1 MATFGGV
8 QRVGVG
14 VDDCEQFVAGQH
26 AALSRAAFLLTGER
40 DAAQDLVQE
49 TLIRV
54 LVQWRRVARAD
65 VPEAYA
71 RRILL
76 NTFLGGRR
84 RAWHREQPQALLPDR
99 PGEAGDYAAVDELDT
114 LRRALLSLPPRQ
126 RAAVVLRHYEDRS
139 EAQTA
144 ELLGC
149 SVGNV
154 KALTSRG
161 LVALRLALGSPEE
174 TTTR

>member
-1 MATFGGV
+1 MATSGMAS
-8 QRVGVG
+8 RVGPGVG
-14 VDDCEQFVAGQH
+14 EREEFLSGQH
-26 AALSRAAFLLTGER
+26 GALSRAAFLLTA
-40 DAAQDLVQE
+40 DPVAAQDLVQE
-49 TLIRV
+49 ALVRV
-54 LVQWRRVARAD
+54 LVQWRKVERAD
-65 VPEAYA
+65 VPEAYV

-76 NTFLGGRR
+76 NVFLSGRR
-84 RAWHREQPQALLPDR
+84 RSWHREQPHAELPEAAAGAEHYTAVDDLDALRQALL
-99 PGEAGDYAAVDELDT
+99 A
-114 LRRALLSLPPRQ
+114 LPPRQ

-161 LVALRLALGSPEE
+161 LAALRQAMAPEG
-174 TTTR
+174 TAIR

>member
-1 MATFGGV
+1 MATSGMAS
-8 QRVGVG
+8 RVRPGVG
-14 VDDCEQFVAGQH
+14 DREQFVSGQQ
-26 AALSRAAFLLTGER
+26 AALSRAAFLLTG
-40 DAAQDLVQE
+40 DPVAAQDLVQE
-49 TLIRV
+49 ALVRV
-54 LVQWRRVARAD
+54 LVQWRKVERAD
-65 VPEAYA
+65 VPEAYV

-76 NTFLGGRR
+76 HVFLSGRR
-84 RAWHREQPQALLPDR
+84 RSWHREQPHAELPEIA
-99 PGEAGDYAAVDELDT
+99 GESAGYAAVDDLDA
-114 LRRALLSLPPRQ
+114 LRRALLALPPRQ

-161 LVALRLALGSPEE
+161 LATLRLSMASSEG

>member
-1 MATFGGV
+1 
-8 QRVGVG
+8 VGS
-14 VDDCEQFVAGQH
+14 DCEQFVSGQH
-26 AALSRAAFLLTGER
+26 AALSRAAFLLTG
-40 DAAQDLVQE
+40 DAVAAQDLVQE
-49 TLIRV
+49 ALVRV
-54 LVQWRRVARAD
+54 LVQWRKVQRAD

-76 NTFLGGRR
+76 TTFLGGRR
-84 RAWHREQPQALLPDR
+84 RAWHREQPQADPPDR
-99 PGEAGDYAAVDELDT
+99 AGTSPYEAVDDLDG
-114 LRRALLSLPPRQ
+114 LRRALLALPPRQ
-126 RAAVVLRHYEDRS
+126 RAAVVLRHYEDLS

-161 LVALRLALGSPEE
+161 LAALRLAMGAPEG
-174 TTTR
+174 TTAR